1 MGSGKTSV
9 GQALSRRLSWRFED
23 LDTRIQ
29 TRAGRTIAEMFR
41 DPGEAA
47 FRRSERE
54 ALSEVLAEA
63 DGAPGVVIALGG
75 GAFVQAEIAALLAK
89 REEPVVFLDAPVEE
103 LWRRC
108 QAAPGERPLG
118 RTEQQFRRLNE
129 SRRLHYLKA
138 RVHIN
143 TGGKD
148 VETVAAEIVAVL
160 GLAKEPAKEK

>member
-29 TRAGRTIAEMFR
+29 TRAGCTIAEMFR
-41 DPGEAA
+41 DAGEAA
-47 FRRSERE
+47 FRSSERE
-54 ALSEVLAEA
+54 ALREVLAEA
-63 DGAPGVVIALGG
+63 NGAPGLVIALGG
-75 GAFVQAEIAALLAK
+75 GAFVQAEITALLAGRK
-89 REEPVVFLDAPVEE
+89 EPVVFLDAPVEE

-108 QAAPGERPLG
+108 QAAPDDRPLG
-118 RTEQQFRRLNE
+118 RNEQQFRHLYE
-129 SRRLHYLKA
+129 SRRLHYQKA

-148 VETVAAEIVAVL
+148 VEKVAAEIVSVL
-160 GLAKEPAKEK
+160 GLAGKPAKEK